1 MKAVG
6 AGALVGAGL
15 GVGRSAKLSSE
26 DMDEANMEPV
36 VETAMDTM
44 DHDDIFV

>member
-15 GVGRSAKLSSE
+15 GLGRTAKLSSE
-26 DMDEANMEPV
+26 DMDEANIESV
-36 VETAMDTM
+36 VETRMETM
-44 DHDDIFV
+44 ETDDIFV